1 MGCKLGFLFYLGLR
15 KNGIWSG
22 RVSLVSYSSTFYISA
37 YSCVI
42 DIDSLLASGG
52 LWEMVFYWEILP
64 PTYLSK
70 ICVLGTFLVFLWLR
84 LFASTSQGM
93 GLITGQG
100 TKIPHAAQHGPKSKM
115 CLFLDT
121 LLKPLRLPV
130 DHRKE
135 PVTLLRFFRIFTVW
149 LNQQSSLTFHLRA
162 PTTKACCSFPKEAAV
177 KLSCMSSASSIS
189 LKV

>member
-15 KNGIWSG
+15 KNGIRSG

-64 PTYLSK
+64 PSESFQNM
-70 ICVLGTFLVFLWLR
+70 CLGYFPGVPVVKTLCFH
-84 LFASTSQGM
+84 
-93 GLITGQG
+93 ITG
-100 TKIPHAAQHGPKSKM
+100 HGFHHWSRDKDPTCCPTWPKKQNKR

-121 LLKPLRLPV
+121 LLKPLKASCWPQKRASY
-130 DHRKE
+130 
-135 PVTLLRFFRIFTVW
+135 TSQIF
-149 LNQQSSLTFHLRA
+149 
-162 PTTKACCSFPKEAAV
+162 
-177 KLSCMSSASSIS
+177 
-189 LKV
+189 